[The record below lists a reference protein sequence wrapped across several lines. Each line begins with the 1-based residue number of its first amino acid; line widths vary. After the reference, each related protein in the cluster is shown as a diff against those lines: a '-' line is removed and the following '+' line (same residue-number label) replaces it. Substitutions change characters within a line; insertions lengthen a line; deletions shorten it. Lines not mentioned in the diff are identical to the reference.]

1 MVLNKITLN
10 FKNNTL
16 IQFIYIVKLYSINI
30 IQLIMTENDL
40 NILIDII
47 INQNAFNKIL
57 FFTNS
62 KNNFGIS

>member
-10 FKNNTL
+10 FQNNTL
-16 IQFIYIVKLYSINI
+16 IQFIYIVKLYSINK